1 MKNQELKDEISKLKK
16 EMNAVI
22 LVHNYQRPEIYDI
35 ADYIGDSYDLSVQ
48 ASKTNADI
56 IVFCGVRF
64 MAETAYILNSEKK
77 VLLPAKE
84 SGCPMA
90 DTVTAQ
96 DLIDL
101 RKQYPD
107 AAIVSYMNT
116 TAEVKAESDVICT
129 SSNAIK
135 IVNSLP
141 HKRVVFVPDRN
152 LAIYVAEHTAKE
164 VIPWNGFCYVH
175 DKLSHE
181 ELAKVKQVMGNAKVI
196 AHPEC
201 RKEFRDLADH
211 VCSTSG
217 MVTYAKR
224 SESQEFIIGTE
235 SGMLEMLKR
244 ELPDKK
250 FYPVPSGGTC
260 AGMKRNTIEKVLQAL
275 TSEAPVVTVPG
286 DIRVKA
292 KKALDRMIQV
302 TK

>member
-1 MKNQELKDEISKLKK
+1 MKIQELKDEISKLKK

-56 IVFCGVRF
+56 IVFCGVHF
-64 MAETAYILNSEKK
+64 MAETAYILNPEKK
-77 VLLPAKE
+77 ILLPARD

-96 DLIDL
+96 DLMDL

-129 SSNAIK
+129 SSNAVE

-164 VIPWNGFCYVH
+164 IIPWNGFCYVH
-175 DKLSHE
+175 NKLSHE
-181 ELAKVKQVMGNAKVI
+181 ELAKIKQAMGNAKVI

-217 MVTYAKR
+217 MVTYAKK

-250 FYPVPSGGTC
+250 FYSVPPGGTC

-275 TSEAPVVTVPG
+275 TSEEPIVTVPG